1 MSTVECVNYRTNTST
16 TNTRAPDRRRRA
28 HRDTFYSTTTEAVGR
43 ARTLCAL
50 CCVSARCSV
59 ACVTSGRGAGL
70 REPNLRKLHVFV
82 SYPARSHLRPGEA
95 PSAQIGPASDL
106 EMVTPEVTGYA
117 ASQNVVALKSRPD
130 HQVDADGKRR

>member
-1 MSTVECVNYRTNTST
+1 MSRQ
-16 TNTRAPDRRRRA
+16 RRR
-28 HRDTFYSTTTEAVGR
+28 
-43 ARTLCAL
+43 L
-50 CCVSARCSV
+50 
-59 ACVTSGRGAGL
+59 GAGL
-70 REPNLRKLHVFV
+70 RHAASEKTPRFWFLSQIPGGAICR
-82 SYPARSHLRPGEA
+82 PAEA